1 MLQYYIMLNLSI
13 SVLLSSL
20 LGKYTSDQSISEARQ
35 GGKQFFAVTH
45 LAQLTLSAILYE
57 DYCGGSNFIASVF

>member
-13 SVLLSSL
+13 SVLLPSL

-35 GGKQFFAVTH
+35 GGKQFFCGYASCTTNSLCYPSMKTTAAEV
-45 LAQLTLSAILYE
+45 IL
-57 DYCGGSNFIASVF
+57 